1 MADKPPQR
9 TPESLRSH
17 RWFGAS
23 DLRAFGHRS
32 RTMQMGFDRSEFVGK
47 PVIGIVNT
55 WAEINP
61 CHTHLRARAEQVKR
75 GVWQAGGFPVELP
88 AITLAET
95 IQKPTTMM
103 YRNLLA
109 METEELLRSYPV
121 DGVVLLG
128 GCDKTTPALVMGAT
142 SMNLPAIFL
151 PAGPMLTAR
160 WRGQTLGSG
169 SDQWKFWDERR
180 AGRITQ
186 AEHEEIESSI
196 ARSPGTCMTMG
207 TASTMATIC
216 EALGISLPGAST
228 IPAPDSGHERM
239 SAQCGRRIVEMVW
252 EDLKIRDL
260 LTADAFD
267 NAAVTLMANGGS
279 TNAIVHLIAMAG
291 RAGVDFSLGRFNPF
305 SAKTPVL
312 ANIRPVG
319 TGYLMEDFHYA
330 GGLPAMLSELRD
342 LLHLDSLNCN
352 GKTLGENIADAKIW
366 NDDVIRR
373 RDNPVRPDGGLVVL
387 RGNLAPDGAVLKT
400 GAMQPKFLQH
410 SGPAVVFD
418 DYNHMASL
426 IDRDDLDVDE
436 DSVLVLR
443 NAGPLGGPGMPEWGM
458 MPLPKKLLLRGVKD
472 MVRISDARMS
482 GTSYGTCVLHVAP
495 ESWIGGPLALIRTGD
510 RITLDVA
517 NKRIGV
523 ELTDEELATRRAAW
537 TAPAPKFA
545 RGYGKLV
552 MQHIQQADKGC
563 DFDFLTGTAP
573 TAEPEIH

>member
-1 MADKPPQR
+1 MRERKK
-9 TPESLRSH
+9 TPEMLRSH
-17 RWFGAS
+17 RWYGAK

-32 RTMQMGFDRSEFVGK
+32 RTMQMGFDREDFVGK
-47 PVIGIVNT
+47 PVIAIVNT
-55 WAEINP
+55 WSDINP
-61 CHTHLRARAEQVKR
+61 CHTHLRERAEQVKR

-109 METEELLRSYPV
+109 METEELLRSYPI

-142 SMNLPAIFL
+142 SMNLPTIFL

-169 SDQWKFWDERR
+169 SDQWKFWDQRR
-180 AGRITQ
+180 IGLITE
-186 AEHEEIESSI
+186 AEHQEIEASI

-216 EALGISLPGAST
+216 EALGLTLPGASS

-239 SAQCGRRIVEMVW
+239 SAQCGKRIVDMVW

-260 LTADAFD
+260 LTPAAFE
-267 NAAVTLMANGGS
+267 NAAVTLMTNGGS
-279 TNAIVHLIAMAG
+279 TNAIVHLLAMAG
-291 RAGVDFSLGRFNPF
+291 RAGVDFPLDRFNDF

-312 ANIRPVG
+312 ANLRPVG
-319 TGYLMEDFHYA
+319 DKYLMEDFHYA
-330 GGLPAMLSELRD
+330 GGLRALLGEVRD
-342 LLHLDSLNCN
+342 LLNLDCMTCSGL
-352 GKTLGENIADAKIW
+352 TLGQSIEGAEIW
-366 NDDVIRR
+366 NEDVIRR
-373 RDNPVRPDGGLVVL
+373 RNNPVKPDGGLVVL

-400 GAMQPKFLQH
+400 GAMDPKYFQH
-410 SGPAVVFD
+410 TGPALVFD
-418 DYNHMASL
+418 DYNQMASL
-426 IDRDDLDVDE
+426 IDRDDLAVDE
-436 DSVLVLR
+436 NTVLVLR

-458 MPLPKKLLLRGVKD
+458 MPLPKKLLQQGVRD
-472 MVRISDARMS
+472 MVRVSDARMS

-495 ESWIGGPLALIRTGD
+495 ESWVGGPLALIRTGD
-510 RITLDVA
+510 IIVLDVK
-517 NKRIGV
+517 NKRIDV
-523 ELTDEELATRRAAW
+523 KLSEAELAQRRAQW
-537 TAPAPKFA
+537 TPAPPKFE

-563 DFDFLTGTAP
+563 DFDFLCGTAP
-573 TAEPEIH
+573 TDEPEIH